1 MILKKNDS
9 NLILQYQV
17 SDNLFLSLG
26 KYKLDGNLKQT
37 INISYYHLKQFQ
49 INLFVKNENK
59 NNFNLLN
66 EIDNLEFYNKSDE
79 LNKIKNLIFELKS
92 NLGEFFDKYKNIND
106 FYLNYFNFAEDIF
119 WFDDKFFSNVD
130 FLDPTKDYVYYFH
143 SLSMIDGKF
152 GIFNFYKIVQFLE
165 FYNSLIENYNEII
178 YLINKLDNKRLK
190 ELKVF
195 LNKILNDLHSPY
207 YELIHNKENEDHFIF
222 VDDNGYYRLFDL
234 KCDENNMVGYN
245 LINQISNGFENLRI
259 MSSNKVNI
267 TLLDKIL
274 NFITNNLKFIIKL
287 NDEYGIKTYYK
298 KYRYEFLF
306 DFEVFFLN
314 KKDKIKNFYR
324 GKNEKFKNFTYK
336 DLRVADINDLNDY
349 NKGFNNF
356 LDFFKQNFTYKSIL
370 LNRNYS
376 FLAAYKLFNNEN
388 LFSSLAFQIDLLRIL
403 LELEKI
409 NKKNNLGLLYT
420 DEVDVNLIK
429 KFYTDKSQKKILKF
443 IYLIID
449 NLNETNQLLSVSYY
463 DYNINKLKFR
473 FKIFNNEIFLIR
485 NINDKILS
493 LTELLDEFKVLYKII
508 QGNSVKNDNMME
520 LKIEKLR
527 FLYFF
532 FLGERFQFLEGVFCQ
547 FLFGNFDNQYLLD
560 YFIKFAK
567 IYKPLYQL
575 LKDKSV

>member
-92 NLGEFFDKYKNIND
+92 NLDEFFDKYKNIND
-106 FYLNYFNFAEDIF
+106 FYLNYFNFTNHVFWNSLKVIEDYLEYYDRLSFIYSF
-119 WFDDKFFSNVD
+119 LGQVD
-130 FLDPTKDYVYYFH
+130 
-143 SLSMIDGKF
+143 
-152 GIFNFYKIVQFLE
+152 FYKILQFLE
-165 FYNSLIENYNEII
+165 FYNSLIEDYKKII
-178 YLINKLDNKRLK
+178 FLIDKLDIKKCKMLK
-190 ELKVF
+190 ELKI
-195 LNKILNDLHSPY
+195 ILNDLHSPY

-234 KCDENNMVGYN
+234 KCNENNLMNYN
-245 LINQISNGFENLRI
+245 LINQISTGFENLRI

-274 NFITNNLKFIIKL
+274 DFITNNLNFISKL
-287 NDEYGIKTYYK
+287 NNINETEIS

-314 KKDKIKNFYR
+314 KKDKTKNFYISQN
-324 GKNEKFKNFTYK
+324 KKFRNLTHK
-336 DLRVADINDLNDY
+336 DLYLAFSNRYRHNDDEDFNDGGVY
-349 NKGFNNF
+349 NF
-356 LDFFKQNFTYKSIL
+356 LKFFQKNFTYKSIL

-409 NKKNNLGLLYT
+409 NKKENLGLLYT

-485 NINDKILS
+485 NINDKIL
-493 LTELLDEFKVLYKII
+493 LLMELLDEFKVLYKII
-508 QGNSVKNDNMME
+508 QGNNSKIDNVEE

-532 FLGERFQFLEGVFCQ
+532 FFGESSEFIEGAFCP
-547 FLFGNFDNQYLLD
+547 FLFGNSDNQYLLD
-560 YFIKFAK
+560 YFIKFIN
-567 IYKPLYQL
+567 IYKSVYVY
-575 LKDKSV
+575 LKERGI